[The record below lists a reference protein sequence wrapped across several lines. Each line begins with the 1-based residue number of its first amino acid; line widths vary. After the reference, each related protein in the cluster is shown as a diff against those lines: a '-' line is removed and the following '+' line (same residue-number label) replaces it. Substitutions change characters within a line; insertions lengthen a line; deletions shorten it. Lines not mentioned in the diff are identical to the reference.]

1 MREIRLV
8 GQGRRVWNF
17 DPAYSTVEFVVR
29 NFLYNVK
36 GRFSVLEGSL
46 VLDEDDIRHS
56 SVTAIIKA
64 NSIDTGNK
72 RRDVHLKSADFFDS
86 EQFPDIEFKS
96 TKVERGRDRDSL
108 DVDGTLT
115 VKGKAVPIALAVNEM
130 DRSRSPNGEQFV
142 YYSATAELDRM
153 AYRLR
158 TNTSEGDRHEV
169 AQILDQGSNTLAGCV
184 MYRIDHLESDGRTS
198 WSAKSQRIPQHHE
211 VGAHGR
217 RTEASSRDSRQG

>member
-8 GQGRRVWNF
+8 GQNRRIWNF

-36 GRFSVLEGSL
+36 GRFSVLEGSI
-46 VLDEDDIRHS
+46 VLDEDDISHS

-96 TKVERGRDRDSL
+96 SKVERGRDRDSL
-108 DVDGTLT
+108 NVDGTLT

-130 DRSRSPNGEQFV
+130 DRSRSPNGEEFV
-142 YYSATAELDRM
+142 YYSATAELDR
-153 AYRLR
+153 
-158 TNTSEGDRHEV
+158 
-169 AQILDQGSNTLAGCV
+169 LAFGIS
-184 MYRIDHLESDGRTS
+184 YGRGL
-198 WSAKSQRIPQHHE
+198 I
-211 VGAHGR
+211 GR
-217 RTEASSRDSRQG
+217 RVKVTINIQATNKNR

>member
-8 GQGRRVWNF
+8 GQGRRVWKF

-36 GRFSVLEGSL
+36 GRFSVLEGSI

-72 RRDVHLKSADFFDS
+72 RRDVHLKSADFLDS

-96 TKVERGRDRDSL
+96 SKVERGRDRDSL
-108 DVDGTLT
+108 DVEGTLT
-115 VKGKAVPIALAVNEM
+115 VKGKTVPIALAVNEM
-130 DRSRSPNGEQFV
+130 DRSRSPNGEEFV
-142 YYSATAELDRM
+142 YYSATAELDR
-153 AYRLR
+153 
-158 TNTSEGDRHEV
+158 
-169 AQILDQGSNTLAGCV
+169 LAFGIS
-184 MYRIDHLESDGRTS
+184 YGRGL
-198 WSAKSQRIPQHHE
+198 I
-211 VGAHGR
+211 GR
-217 RTEASSRDSRQG
+217 RVKVTINIQATNKQR